1 MAVNKK
7 ATGVA
12 IAAGVLTLGA
22 GVGLA
27 GLAQAEPSP
36 SPTPGSSSAVPSA
49 DPDRAGGGKDRPGG
63 RGFFGSESATQLAEK
78 LGVTEAKVSE
88 ALRAIHEER
97 KANRPSPNP
106 SASPSDRPDPA
117 ERDAELARALAEK
130 LGLAEDKVA
139 TALTELRDAHQAER
153 AAALKDRLD
162 AAVKDG
168 TLTQAEADAV
178 TKAVEKGVIGG
189 GEHR

>member
-22 GVGLA
+22 GVGIA

-36 SPTPGSSSAVPSA
+36 SPSSPSGSASATPGTGA
-49 DPDRAGGGKDRPGG
+49 DRGKDGRGG
-63 RGFFGSESATQLAEK
+63 RGFIGGESAAQLAEK
-78 LGVTEAKVSE
+78 LGVTEAKLTE

-97 KANRPSPNP
+97 RANRPSTAPSTDP
-106 SASPSDRPDPA
+106 SASPSERPDRA
-117 ERDAELARALAEK
+117 ERDAELAKALAEK

-139 TALTELRDAHQAER
+139 TALTELREAHQAER
-153 AAALKDRLD
+153 AAALKERLD
-162 AAVKDG
+162 AAV
-168 TLTQAEADAV
+168 Q
-178 TKAVEKGVIGG
+178 
-189 GEHR
+189 